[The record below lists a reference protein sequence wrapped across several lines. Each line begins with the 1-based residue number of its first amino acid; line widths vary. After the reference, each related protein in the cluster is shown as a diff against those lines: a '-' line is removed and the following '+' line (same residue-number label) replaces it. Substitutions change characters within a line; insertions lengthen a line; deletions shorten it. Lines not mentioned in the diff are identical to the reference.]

1 VLSVVICSIDAAKFA
16 AVTANFRERLAGQP
30 HELIG
35 IHDARSLAEGYNR
48 GLRQARGDVVVFS
61 HDDVAIVSPDLAGA
75 LARALAQLDVVG
87 VVGTTQVINAYWP
100 AAGNPHL
107 RGWLSVPAA
116 DGRCFVN
123 VYGVD
128 GAIST
133 GVQGLDGFLFAARR
147 EVATAVAFDAA
158 TFDGWHGY
166 DIDFSFSAH
175 RAGYRIG
182 TTAEIA
188 VVHASIGTYDDAW
201 KRFADRFQHKHRAAL
216 PARITMAP
224 WKAARIEVPSRSIIA
239 AQFPVAR
246 LMEISAPLLA
256 AG

>member
-16 AVTANFRERLAGQP
+16 AVTANFGERLAGRP
-30 HELIG
+30 HQIIG

-48 GLRQARGDVVVFS
+48 GLRQARGDVVIFS

-87 VVGTTQVINAYWP
+87 VVGTTQVVDAYWP
-100 AAGNPHL
+100 TAGNPHL
-107 RGWLSVPAA
+107 RGWVSVPAA

-175 RAGYRIG
+175 RAGYRVG

-188 VVHASIGTYDDAW
+188 AIHASIGKYDDAW
-201 KRFADRFQHKHRAAL
+201 TRCAERFLAKHRSAL
-216 PARITMAP
+216 PAPRAMAP
-224 WKAARIEVPSRSIIA
+224 WKAARIEVPSRDVIA
-239 AQFPVAR
+239 ARFPVAR
-246 LMEISAPLLA
+246 LVEISAPLLA